1 MSGASMRVIVVGRTG
16 LESSLRRDDGIEL
29 IRAGN
34 VLDAIGELNDPI
46 DRTSPAQA
54 VVIIGP
60 ESEPELV
67 GLTTHGLVSALREI
81 DPRVR
86 VLGVARAESAPR
98 GGPPPLPTAGGGV
111 SALDGRVSTRCDGN
125 ELRELVLRHS
135 SVRVTAAAPSVP
147 SPAVPPVGTTTQQ
160 VAFASPTGVTPAPV
174 ATRIAAP
181 VVVQAMTGPEPSPLG
196 PSRGHD
202 EHSSVAGDASHPGG
216 SPATSAG
223 PAAPL
228 GRALSVDASAAWL
241 NAEAALLRAIHNGQP
256 IRPML
261 MARVRELLGPD
272 ATLDEAPG
280 ASGGEIVACDGRIFG
295 VLKSSVAGAP
305 GSQALVRA
313 ICTWLGAILASQEQ
327 CERLAREATTDELTG
342 AFNRRYFERYVAQAA
357 EHAKRTRAS
366 FYVLLLDADNFKYYN
381 DKYGHGA
388 GDEILVELVRLLTS
402 TVRPNDRVCRI
413 GGDELAIVLFD
424 REGPR
429 TPGSQPLASA
439 WQVVRRFQ
447 QRVSDH
453 AFPKLSAHAP
463 GKLTVSGGLATFP
476 WDGLTSAELLHA
488 ADERLLQAKREGK
501 DRIVMG
507 ERE

>member
-1 MSGASMRVIVVGRTG
+1 MRVIVVGRTG
-16 LESSLRRDDGIEL
+16 LETSLRRDDGIEL

-46 DRTSPAQA
+46 DRNSPAQA

-86 VLGVARAESAPR
+86 VLGVARAETASR
-98 GGPPPLPTAGGGV
+98 GGPPPLPQVGGSV
-111 SALDGRVSTRCDGN
+111 SALDGRVSPACDGN
-125 ELRELVLRHS
+125 ELRELVLRQTS
-135 SVRVTAAAPSVP
+135 TRAVAPRRA
-147 SPAVPPVGTTTQQ
+147 AVPAATATQP
-160 VAFASPTGVTPAPV
+160 FASASASAVAPV
-174 ATRIAAP
+174 PVASRITAP
-181 VVVQAMTGPEPSPLG
+181 VIVQAMTGPEPKPMEPARG
-196 PSRGHD
+196 RDEPS
-202 EHSSVAGDASHPGG
+202 SLASDTSHAGG
-216 SPATSAG
+216 SPAISTGAAG
-223 PAAPL
+223 PVA
-228 GRALSVDASAAWL
+228 RSLSADGYAAWL
-241 NAEAALLRAIHNGQP
+241 NAEAALLRAVHEGRP

-280 ASGGEIVACDGRIFG
+280 ATGGEIVACDGRIFG
-295 VLKSSVAGAP
+295 VLKSSTASTP
-305 GSQALVRA
+305 GSQSLVRA
-313 ICTWLGAILASQEQ
+313 ICGWLGAILASQEH

-366 FYVLLLDADNFKYYN
+366 FCVLLLDADNFKYYN

-388 GDEILVELVRLLTS
+388 GDEILIELVRLLTS
-402 TVRPNDRVCRI
+402 TIRPNDRVCRI

-453 AFPKLSAHAP
+453 AFPKLSANAP

-476 WDGLTSAELLHA
+476 WDGLTSADLLHA

-507 ERE
+507 EKG

>member
-1 MSGASMRVIVVGRTG
+1 MSGGASMRVIVVGRTG
-16 LESSLRRDDGIEL
+16 LETSLRRDDGIEL

-46 DRTSPAQA
+46 DRNSPAQA

-86 VLGVARAESAPR
+86 VLGVARAETASR
-98 GGPPPLPTAGGGV
+98 GGPPPLPQVGGSV
-111 SALDGRVSTRCDGN
+111 SALDGRVSTACDGN
-125 ELRELVLRHS
+125 ELRELVLRQ
-135 SVRVTAAAPSVP
+135 SVARAAVAPQSVP
-147 SPAVPPVGTTTQQ
+147 SPAAPAATAPQHIASASASA
-160 VAFASPTGVTPAPV
+160 VAPAPV
-174 ATRIAAP
+174 ESRITAPEINTGAAAP
-181 VVVQAMTGPEPSPLG
+181 VA
-196 PSRGHD
+196 
-202 EHSSVAGDASHPGG
+202 
-216 SPATSAG
+216 
-223 PAAPL
+223 
-228 GRALSVDASAAWL
+228 RALSADGYAAWL
-241 NAEAALLRAIHNGQP
+241 NAEAALLRAVHEGRP

-280 ASGGEIVACDGRIFG
+280 ATGGEIVACDGRIFG
-295 VLKSSVAGAP
+295 VLKSSAASVP
-305 GSQALVRA
+305 GSQSLVRA
-313 ICTWLGAILASQEQ
+313 ICGWLGAILASQEH

-366 FYVLLLDADNFKYYN
+366 FCVLLLDADNFKYYN

-388 GDEILVELVRLLTS
+388 GDEILIELVRLLTS
-402 TVRPNDRVCRI
+402 TIRPNDRVCRI

-453 AFPKLSAHAP
+453 AFPKLSANAP

-476 WDGLTSAELLHA
+476 WDGLTSADLLHA

-507 ERE
+507 EKG